1 MRNRS
6 QLYGI
11 YSIFPAHVSA
21 FPTTCVQTTLILRFE
36 WHLPCA
42 YLSEVRVRVA
52 GPNIADSYKSFII
65 NAMPLQ
71 QMDNLFKN
79 EGLSS
84 MSICNIL
91 NLKKIKSEQMHDH
104 FKE

>member
-1 MRNRS
+1 MRMRS
-6 QLYGI
+6 LSYTLGCI
-11 YSIFPAHVSA
+11 SSAHIST
-21 FPTTCVQTTLILRFE
+21 FPTTCVQRKLILRFE
-36 WHLPCA
+36 RHLPCA
-42 YLSEVRVRVA
+42 YLSEGRVRVA

-84 MSICNIL
+84 MPICNIL